1 MFSTLPMC
9 QLKATVM
16 TGSPVE
22 IARLAGVDVS
32 TVRRDIQ
39 RGCAG
44 IVRRGKRG
52 PTNGAVLDLEPYL
65 AWRCG
70 HGHESAMPD
79 VDELIRAIA
88 TDLAA
93 VLVNDKADVRV
104 GVSRS
109 SIMKIQLMNFE
120 RIARRYGKTYRPNE
134 LPDPI
139 RALLPV
145 L

>member
-1 MFSTLPMC
+1 
-9 QLKATVM
+9 M

-22 IARLAGVDVS
+22 IARLAGLDVS

-52 PTNGAVLDLEPYL
+52 PTNGAVLELEPYL
-65 AWRCG
+65 AWRDQG
-70 HGHESAMPD
+70 QGSGIPSDDLLH
-79 VDELIRAIA
+79 AIA

-93 VLVNDKADVRV
+93 VLSHDKADQRL
-104 GVSRS
+104 GLSRS
-109 SIMKIQLMNFE
+109 VLVKIQLMTFE
-120 RIARRYGKTYRPNE
+120 RMARRYGKTYRPDT

-139 RALLPV
+139 RALVREL
-145 L
+145 